1 MDERRRRPAPTIY
14 QGYRDEESTRR
25 PSAERPGSMRES
37 RPSAEGAGRSRENRA
52 AAERPE
58 SSRRT
63 GSSATRLESS
73 RGTGSTA
80 ARPESSRE
88 TRAAA
93 ERSGTPQ
100 RAGTE
105 ARQRA
110 SRSEVE
116 RGSRREVP
124 VRKRKRSY
132 EDQVAMRGLSIA
144 LVILVI
150 LLVAAIIYEVVL
162 GNGTK
167 ATGSQRMESESQV
180 TLLVE
185 EEPEVYGEA

>member
-1 MDERRRRPAPTIY
+1 MDERKRRPAPTIY
-14 QGYRDEESTRR
+14 QGYQDEESTRR

-37 RPSAEGAGRSRENRA
+37 RPSAEGAGR
-52 AAERPE
+52 
-58 SSRRT
+58 
-63 GSSATRLESS
+63 
-73 RGTGSTA
+73 
-80 ARPESSRE
+80 SRE

>member
-1 MDERRRRPAPTIY
+1 MDERKRRPAPTIY
-14 QGYRDEESTRR
+14 QGYQDEESTRR

-37 RPSAEGAGRSRENRA
+37 RPSAEGAGRSRESRA

-63 GSSATRLESS
+63 
-73 RGTGSTA
+73 
-80 ARPESSRE
+80 
-88 TRAAA
+88 RASA

>member
-1 MDERRRRPAPTIY
+1 MDERKRRPAPTIY
-14 QGYRDEESTRR
+14 QGYQDEESTRR
-25 PSAERPGSMRES
+25 PSAERPGSMREF
-37 RPSAEGAGRSRENRA
+37 RPSAEGAGRSRE
-52 AAERPE
+52 
-58 SSRRT
+58 
-63 GSSATRLESS
+63 
-73 RGTGSTA
+73 
-80 ARPESSRE
+80 

-93 ERSGTPQ
+93 ERSGSPR
-100 RAGTE
+100 RAGAAPQQQT
-105 ARQRA
+105 A
-110 SRSEVE
+110 RSEAE
-116 RGSRREVP
+116 RGSRREAP

-132 EDQVAMRGLSIA
+132 EDQAAMRGLSIA